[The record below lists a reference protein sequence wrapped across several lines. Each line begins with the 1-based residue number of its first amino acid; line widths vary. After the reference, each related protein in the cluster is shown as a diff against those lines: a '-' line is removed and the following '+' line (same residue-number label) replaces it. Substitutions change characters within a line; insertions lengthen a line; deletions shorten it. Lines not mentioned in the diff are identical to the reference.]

1 MEAIASQKPIQVI
14 SLNFSKQK
22 YKITPM
28 LTSFFGKSNPINH
41 LILAIFIALGYLL
54 GAISGFSNSIT
65 LSFLLI
71 PGFFLIVSVFSMLLF
86 NFIIRKNHLTKNN
99 TYAVLFFACFMVML
113 PVIFVQ
119 HNILLGN
126 AFLILAL
133 RRIMSLRSDKNSEK
147 KILDASFWITMASL
161 FYFWSLLFFVPL
173 YIAIIQKPNS
183 NYKQMLIPFIGFMA
197 VVILNTTFQLLI
209 TDSFLWLAEW
219 KDAISLDF
227 SNYNSASVLVP
238 VTIIL
243 AFYIWTGIYRI
254 STLSKVSLKEK
265 SNYVLLLYVSIT
277 CFFIALAGPEKTGAE
292 VLFILAPISI
302 MVANYIENFE
312 TKRYGER
319 DAVEFWFK
327 ESMLWLVVILPFVF
341 LFL

>member
-1 MEAIASQKPIQVI
+1 
-14 SLNFSKQK
+14 
-22 YKITPM
+22 
-28 LTSFFGKSNPINH
+28 
-41 LILAIFIALGYLL
+41 
-54 GAISGFSNSIT
+54 
-65 LSFLLI
+65 
-71 PGFFLIVSVFSMLLF
+71 
-86 NFIIRKNHLTKNN
+86 
-99 TYAVLFFACFMVML
+99 MVML
-113 PVIFVQ
+113 PIIFIQ

-126 AFLILAL
+126 VFLILAL

-173 YIAIIQKPNS
+173 YIAIVQKPNS
-183 NYKQMLIPFIGFMA
+183 NYKQMLIPFTGFLA
-197 VVILNTTFQLLI
+197 VIILNTAFQLLI
-209 TDSFLWLAEW
+209 TDSFLWFAEW
-219 KDAISLDF
+219 KEAISLDF

-265 SNYVLLLYVSIT
+265 SNYILLLYVSIT
-277 CFFIALAGPEKTGAE
+277 CLFIALAGPEKTGAE
-292 VLFILAPISI
+292 ILFILAPISI